1 MARNNQNLSEEML
14 KNIQNYGNEIRT
26 IEDFVEVVRQNPG
39 YHLGSKGNKGL
50 KNMAREIWQ
59 NSFDELD
66 KHDSPCDWIRIT
78 FDERTYGFSCEDNGR
93 GIPYDNILRIYTN
106 PNTSSNY
113 DKKKGEYSSGL
124 HGVGAKVTNAM
135 SHKFIVESYRC
146 DMPDYRRVELT
157 EGHPWNKGNP
167 ETKEVS
173 LPNKQHRQG
182 TYVYFEP
189 SVDALGE
196 ISITWKDVY
205 SWVTN
210 ILPLSK
216 IGAVVDFVAWDK
228 NGKEYKERLVNQDG
242 ILTYLIKETDKPLIA
257 PIMMHYDTG
266 YMKMDVAV
274 TWDASENS
282 TDHIIAFANKCPTI
296 FGTHIEGFEWGISQ
310 FFTSYM
316 NKIYLANSKSKLSV
330 ISNDI
335 KCGIKAVV
343 TVAHLKPIFDGQSK
357 EKLANEDMKPFMHDT
372 VMSLLDQWTKT
383 NSKDLAKLCQYFK
396 DVAELRTKSD
406 KDKVKLSNKYARN
419 KLDNLPSKFVQPTGT
434 KNIEFFITE
443 GDSAASL
450 MRNNRDNKRQGY
462 FPIRGKIINTFGN
475 TKEKIFN
482 NEEIN
487 SIIAIVGGGY
497 GRNFDINKVKWDK
510 VIMCTDADPDG
521 NHIRKLLLSFF
532 MIYMP
537 QLIEAG
543 RLYAAMPPL
552 YGVYL
557 GKDSKGHKKYDYL
570 RDRMEYV
577 KYIQKKFSKSN
588 TVKTVK
594 GKPVSPKELSRILYN
609 NMYYNKE
616 LTRIADNHAL
626 NPLFLEAILTLVIN
640 KVPHAKWQNMLKKQF
655 KYIFSV
661 TKNHDTIVIEAL
673 INDYQ
678 TAFVNDTLITEAK
691 EIINMMKKNEALV
704 YNVNDQIMTIYELM
718 DLFDKSAPTYI
729 QRYKGLG
736 EMDGRRLFDSTLNP
750 EDRCLIQYTVDDIKE
765 ELNMMR
771 FYETNKAAVLQDV
784 QVNRFDLMD

>member
-1 MARNNQNLSEEML
+1 MAKKANLSQEMMA
-14 KNIQNYGNEIRT
+14 NIQNYGKEIKT
-26 IEDFVEVVRQNPG
+26 IEEFVEVVRQNPG

-50 KNMAREIWQ
+50 KNMSREIWQ

-93 GIPYDNILRIYTN
+93 GIPFGNILRIYTN

-113 DKKKGEYSSGL
+113 EKKKGEYSSGL
-124 HGVGAKVTNAM
+124 HGVGAKVVNAM
-135 SHKFIVESYRC
+135 SHKFIIESYRF
-146 DMPDYRRVELT
+146 DGEARRVELT
-157 EGHPWNKGNP
+157 EGYPWKKGDP
-167 ETKEVS
+167 ETREVKI
-173 LPNKQHRQG
+173 PNKEKRQG

-189 SVDALGE
+189 SINALGD

-205 SWVTN
+205 SWLSN

-216 IGAVVDFVAWDK
+216 IGAVVDFEAWDR
-228 NGKEYKERLVNQDG
+228 NGKHYAERMINKDG

-257 PIMMHYDTG
+257 PIMMSYDTG

-274 TWDASENS
+274 TWDASESSN
-282 TDHIIAFANKCPTI
+282 DHIIAFANKCPTI
-296 FGTHIEGFEWGISQ
+296 FGTHIEGFEWGITQ
-310 FFTSYM
+310 FFTQYM

-330 ISNDI
+330 IANDI
-335 KCGIKAVV
+335 RCGIKAVV
-343 TVAHLKPIFDGQSK
+343 TVSHLKPIFDGQSK
-357 EKLANEDMKPFMHDT
+357 EKLANEDMKPFMHET
-372 VMSLLDQWTKT
+372 VMKLLDQWAKT
-383 NSKDLAKLCQYFK
+383 NSKDLAKVCQYFK

-406 KDKVKLSNKYARN
+406 KDKVKLTNKYARN
-419 KLDNLPSKFVQPTGT
+419 KLDNLPSKFVKPTGK
-434 KNIEFFITE
+434 KNTEFFITE

-450 MRNNRDNKRQGY
+450 IRNNRINERQGY

-475 TKEKIFN
+475 TKEKIFA

-487 SIIAIVGGGY
+487 SIIAIIGGGY

-532 MIYMP
+532 MLYMP

-557 GKDSKGHKKYDYL
+557 GKDKNGIKKYHYL
-570 RDRMEYV
+570 RDRKEYV
-577 KYIQKKFSKSN
+577 EYIQKKFSKSN
-588 TVKTVK
+588 AVKTVD
-594 GKPVSPKELSRILYN
+594 GKTLFARELNRILYN
-609 NMYYNKE
+609 NMFYNKE
-616 LTRIADNHAL
+616 MNRIADNHAL
-626 NPLFLEAILTLVIN
+626 NPLFLEAILTLVVGNIPQN
-640 KVPHAKWQNMLKKQF
+640 KWMRMLKKQF
-655 KYIFSV
+655 PYIFSV
-661 TKNHDTIVIEAL
+661 KKTNETIVIEAL
-673 INDYQ
+673 IGNYQ
-678 TAFVNDTLITEAK
+678 TAFINDTLIAEAQ
-691 EIINMMKKNEALV
+691 EIIGMMKKNDALV
-704 YNVNDQIMTIYELM
+704 YNVNGTNMSIYELM
-718 DLFDKSAPTYI
+718 DLFDKSAPQYI

-765 ELNMMR
+765 ELDMMR
-771 FYETNKAAVLQDV
+771 FYESNKAAVLQDA
-784 QVNRFDLMD
+784 QVTKFDIMD

>member
-1 MARNNQNLSEEML
+1 MAKNVNLTQEMMA
-14 KNIQNYGNEIRT
+14 NIQNYGNEIKT
-26 IEDFVEVVRQNPG
+26 IEEFVEVVRQNPG

-66 KHDSPCDWIRIT
+66 KNDSPCDWIRIT

-93 GIPYDNILRIYTN
+93 GIPFGNILRIYTN

-113 DKKKGEYSSGL
+113 EKKKGEYSSGL
-124 HGVGAKVTNAM
+124 HGVGAKVVNAM
-135 SHKFIVESYRC
+135 SHKFIIESYRF
-146 DMPDYRRVELT
+146 DGEARRVELT
-157 EGHPWNKGNP
+157 EGYPWKKGEP
-167 ETKEVS
+167 EIHEVKI
-173 LPNKQHRQG
+173 PNKEKRQG

-189 SVDALGE
+189 SVTALGE
-196 ISITWKDVY
+196 LSITWKDVY
-205 SWVTN
+205 SWLTN

-216 IGAVVDFVAWDK
+216 IGAVVDFTAWDVQ
-228 NGKEYKERLVNQDG
+228 GKQYNERLVNQDG

-257 PIMMHYDTG
+257 PIMMSYDTG
-266 YMKMDVAV
+266 FMKMDVAV

-310 FFTSYM
+310 FFTQYM
-316 NKIYLANSKSKLSV
+316 NKIFLANSKSKISV
-330 ISNDI
+330 INNDI

-343 TVAHLKPIFDGQSK
+343 TVSHLKPIFDGQSK

-372 VMSLLDQWTKT
+372 VIRLLDQWTKL
-383 NSKDLAKLCQYFK
+383 NSKDLNKLCQYFK
-396 DVAELRTKSD
+396 DVAEMRNKTD
-406 KDKVKLSNKYARN
+406 KDKVKLSNKYAKN
-419 KLDNLPSKFVQPTGT
+419 KLDNLPSKFVKPTGK
-434 KNIEFFITE
+434 KNTEFFITE

-450 MRNNRDNKRQGY
+450 IRNNRINSMQGY

-475 TKEKIFN
+475 TKEKIFA

-487 SIIAIVGGGY
+487 SIIAIIGGGY
-497 GRNFDINKVKWDK
+497 GRDFDINKVKWDK

-532 MIYMP
+532 MLYMP

-543 RLYAAMPPL
+543 KLYAAMPPL

-557 GKDSKGHKKYDYL
+557 GKDKNGVKKYDYL

-577 KYIQKKFSKSN
+577 KYIQKKFSKN
-588 TVKTVK
+588 NVVKTAK
-594 GKPVSPKELSRILYN
+594 GTAVSQKDLSRLLYN

-616 LTRIADNHAL
+616 VNKVADNHAL
-626 NPLFLEAILTLVIN
+626 NPLFLEAILTLIVN
-640 KVPHAKWQNMLKKQF
+640 KVPENKWMNMLKKQF

-661 TKNHDTIVIEAL
+661 KKQNNTVVIEAL
-673 INDYQ
+673 IENYQ
-678 TAFVNDTLITEAK
+678 TAFVNDTLIHESS
-691 EIINMMKKNEALV
+691 EIIKMMKKNDALI
-704 YNVNDQIMTIYELM
+704 YNVNGVMMSIYELM
-718 DLFDKSAPTYI
+718 DLFDKSAPQYI

-750 EDRCLIQYTVDDIKE
+750 EDRCLIQYTVEDIKE
-765 ELNMMR
+765 ELDMMR
-771 FYETNKAAVLQDV
+771 YYESNKAAVLQDV
-784 QVNRFDLMD
+784 RVSRFDIMD